1 MNLKKVHPFSR
12 KGVDPVVDYRVIVF
26 KVMEGT
32 FVLGVVK
39 ALNDSPV
46 FFAERGFLCVEE
58 QNQVNKERV
67 VL

>member
-1 MNLKKVHPFSR
+1 
-12 KGVDPVVDYRVIVF
+12 
-26 KVMEGT
+26 MEGT